1 MGNVKAEL
9 LNYTDDTLPA
19 VENVDYIRDQMSYW
33 RRTQFAVFAMNDAG
47 KIKTTVARNETIRE
61 DINKSLKAY
70 GKTVWPGEEEQ
81 TYKKLETKWQAYL
94 DVMTKFNQAMLAG
107 DKTTA
112 YSLLTNS
119 LKDFQ
124 SIEADINTLVGIL
137 KGAMES
143 NRETILSTV
152 DGLNTTAIIINIIII
167 AVMVVMTIFLTRL
180 ICSPLVLVVK
190 QANAIAKGDLSKS
203 LDRSAIG
210 NDELGELAD
219 ASTEM
224 QDNLRELINQSISVV
239 RELSH
244 AVGEM
249 TDTSNRSAKEMQD
262 QQGQVTLVATA
273 MTEMKTSVADVAH
286 TTEESAEKANVAN
299 VKVKEGATNT
309 QAMVN
314 SIQNVAQII
323 GEAGDN
329 VSDLEQQSNQVNV
342 IVDVIRDIA
351 DQTNLLALNAAI
363 EAARAGESG
372 RGFAVV
378 ADEVRTLAGRTQ
390 DSTSEI
396 TSIIE
401 KLQSIASQA
410 KETTERSRQQIE
422 TCVEQGNQ
430 SQELMGSIEEFISS
444 IADMGAQIAS
454 ACNQQDSVAEELSS
468 NIENIH
474 MSSQEVSA
482 GSEQTANAC
491 NVLSDLAQSLQSSMG
506 KFKLN

>member
-1 MGNVKAEL
+1 M
-9 LNYTDDTLPA
+9 
-19 VENVDYIRDQMSYW
+19 R
-33 RRTQFAVFAMNDAG
+33 
-47 KIKTTVARNETIRE
+47 
-61 DINKSLKAY
+61 KSK
-70 GKTVWPGEEEQ
+70 

-309 QAMVN
+309 QAW
-314 SIQNVAQII
+314 SIQ
-323 GEAGDN
+323 
-329 VSDLEQQSNQVNV
+329 SKML
-342 IVDVIRDIA
+342 R
-351 DQTNLLALNAAI
+351 
-363 EAARAGESG
+363 R
-372 RGFAVV
+372 
-378 ADEVRTLAGRTQ
+378 
-390 DSTSEI
+390 
-396 TSIIE
+396 
-401 KLQSIASQA
+401 
-410 KETTERSRQQIE
+410 
-422 TCVEQGNQ
+422 
-430 SQELMGSIEEFISS
+430 
-444 IADMGAQIAS
+444 
-454 ACNQQDSVAEELSS
+454 
-468 NIENIH
+468 
-474 MSSQEVSA
+474 
-482 GSEQTANAC
+482 
-491 NVLSDLAQSLQSSMG
+491 
-506 KFKLN
+506 